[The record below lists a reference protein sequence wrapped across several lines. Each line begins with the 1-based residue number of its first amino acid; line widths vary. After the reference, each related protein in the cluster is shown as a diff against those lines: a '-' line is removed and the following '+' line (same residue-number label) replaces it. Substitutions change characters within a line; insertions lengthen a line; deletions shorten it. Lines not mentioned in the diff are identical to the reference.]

1 MKDITELEPVERQA
15 ALKAMPMWELV
26 QTMRDL
32 MANQRITEVAARLDA
47 MTVYIMR
54 THDR

>member
-47 MTVYIMR
+47 LTVYLMR